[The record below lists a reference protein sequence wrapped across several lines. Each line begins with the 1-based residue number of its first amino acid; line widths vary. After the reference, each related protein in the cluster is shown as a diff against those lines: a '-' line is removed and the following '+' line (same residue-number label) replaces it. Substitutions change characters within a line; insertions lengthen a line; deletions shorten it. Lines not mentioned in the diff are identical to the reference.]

1 MLNFVMKMEKLAKVK
16 REEFE
21 REEAALV
28 PMRHYLMAHVVPV
41 LTKGL
46 IEVTRAR
53 PDDPVEYLVRCDCT
67 QHFYSPWPVCKSKS
81 IHNRVVLNFVT
92 CQQVWLNY

>member
-1 MLNFVMKMEKLAKVK
+1 MEKLAKVK

-28 PMRHYLMAHVVPV
+28 PLRHYLMAHVVPT

-46 IEVTRAR
+46 IDVTRAR
-53 PDDPVEYLVRCDCT
+53 PDDPVEYLV
-67 QHFYSPWPVCKSKS
+67 
-81 IHNRVVLNFVT
+81 
-92 CQQVWLNY
+92 